1 MPGQTQ
7 AHALHERMLI
17 VAGDR
22 TYRLIGELTHTHPE
36 TVRRY
41 MQGQAP
47 SVEFVTALCDA
58 FGVNPDWLLRG
69 RGPVKAEDALAHAL
83 RIATPAQLLATI
95 GGSIDSLTQRLTR
108 LEGAMDHALA
118 PDSPSTSVETKGLRL
133 TSPAELSTTHGLAA
147 G

>member
-1 MPGQTQ
+1 MPDQTH

-22 TYRLIGELTHTHPE
+22 TYRLIGELTKTHPE

-69 RGPVKAEDALAHAL
+69 RGPMKAEDALSEAL
-83 RIATPAQLLATI
+83 RVATPAQLLATI
-95 GGSIDSLTQRLTR
+95 GGSIDSLTHRLAR
-108 LEGAMDHALA
+108 LEGAMDRALA
-118 PDSPSTSVETKGLRL
+118 SDAPTTTVETKGLRL
-133 TSPAELSTTHGLAA
+133 TNTAELSTSNGLAA